1 MQGPFA
7 LRLLLRMAAFL
18 EEHGMK
24 ITADLDKSA
33 SHFVEQPGQCD
44 CGRLNLYRSM
54 PETTS
59 FNMVAFQYM
68 HVLCKNSTLPLNK
81 C

>member
-1 MQGPFA
+1 MQGPFV

-33 SHFVEQPGQCD
+33 SHFVEQPRQCD
-44 CGRLNLYRSM
+44 CGRLNLY
-54 PETTS
+54 
-59 FNMVAFQYM
+59 
-68 HVLCKNSTLPLNK
+68 
-81 C
+81 

>member
-1 MQGPFA
+1 MQGPFV

-44 CGRLNLYRSM
+44 CGRLNLY
-54 PETTS
+54 
-59 FNMVAFQYM
+59 
-68 HVLCKNSTLPLNK
+68 
-81 C
+81 